1 MALFTRK
8 PRGFTLVELIVTL
21 TILAIVSVGIFGFIE
36 SSASGYVESRNRE
49 ALQSEARFAVERVG
63 RELRHAV
70 PNSLHVYSTGK
81 CLTFMPIRY
90 SGTYH
95 QLVEGENTL
104 SVALSTQET
113 DWQSKVSE
121 NHRIVFLPSSPADL
135 TGENS
140 YQITGVSGNTI
151 TTSKTAADPWPAESP
166 SRRFYIYENSVSFC
180 FDNKTGTL
188 ERRINNGSQNSTT
201 LAMNI
206 AAGSGFNLGTTS
218 LASGNLIDITYKFS
232 QSGEYSVYNQ
242 QVQVLNAP

>member
-1 MALFTRK
+1 MALFTRR

-70 PNSLHVYSTGK
+70 PNSLAVYAGGECMVFT
-81 CLTFMPIRY
+81 PIRY
-90 SGTYH
+90 TGTYH
-95 QLVEGENTL
+95 QLVEGVNTL
-104 SVALSTQET
+104 DAVLSTKDT
-113 DWQSKVSE
+113 HWQNKINDG

-135 TGENS
+135 TGDNS

-151 TTSKTAADPWPAESP
+151 TTSKIAANPWPAESP
-166 SRRFYIYENSVSFC
+166 SRRFYIYENSVNFC
-180 FDNKTGTL
+180 FENGEL
-188 ERRINNGSQNSTT
+188 RRRINNGTQNSTT

-206 AAGSGFNLGTTS
+206 TAGSGFNLGTTS
-218 LASGNLIDITYKFS
+218 LASGNLINITYKFR
-232 QSGEYSVYNQ
+232 QSGESSVYNQ